1 MASVGVAS
9 TKCRECTRACITSD
23 CEAEKGA
30 KGEEMRCAAG
40 EENYPLC
47 PNARKS
53 ARAVKS
59 PLVEDEEKRRENK
72 TRIEQRSTKI
82 NELNNQEN
90 YTPPKKKKIEPRY
103 MPKYYI
109 KLIILI
115 NKLYYYNKKGNEIK
129 SEEKIRSRERRT
141 TIINSRRNK
150 L

>member
-1 MASVGVAS
+1 M
-9 TKCRECTRACITSD
+9 
-23 CEAEKGA
+23 
-30 KGEEMRCAAG
+30 
-40 EENYPLC
+40 
-47 PNARKS
+47 
-53 ARAVKS
+53 KS

>member
-1 MASVGVAS
+1 
-9 TKCRECTRACITSD
+9 
-23 CEAEKGA
+23 
-30 KGEEMRCAAG
+30 MRCAAG

-53 ARAVKS
+53 ARTVKS